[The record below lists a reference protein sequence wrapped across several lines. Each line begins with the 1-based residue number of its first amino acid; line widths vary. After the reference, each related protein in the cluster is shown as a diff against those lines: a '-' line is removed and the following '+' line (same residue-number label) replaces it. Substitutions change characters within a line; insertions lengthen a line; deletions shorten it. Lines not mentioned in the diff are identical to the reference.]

1 MNRRV
6 TPPKRVTSPTW
17 GCPPDVNLPL
27 QNAAVRMQLMKMR
40 KELTVTVLRE
50 EITVLVKGKIT
61 VS

>member
-6 TPPKRVTSPTW
+6 FTSPTW
-17 GCPPDVNLPL
+17 VAHLHINMPL
-27 QNAAVRMQLMKMR
+27 QNVAVRKHLIKMR
-40 KELTVTVLRE
+40 KELTVTALWE

>member
-6 TPPKRVTSPTW
+6 YTSPTW
-17 GCPPDVNLPL
+17 VAHLHINMPL
-27 QNAAVRMQLMKMR
+27 QNVAVRKHLIKMR
-40 KELTVTVLRE
+40 KELTVTALWE